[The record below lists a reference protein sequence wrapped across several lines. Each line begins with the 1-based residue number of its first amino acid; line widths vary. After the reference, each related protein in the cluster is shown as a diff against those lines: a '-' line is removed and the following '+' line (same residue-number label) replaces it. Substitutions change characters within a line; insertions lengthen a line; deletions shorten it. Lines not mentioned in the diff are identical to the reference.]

1 MIKQELSEMYWKY
14 VLSYY
19 LLFYSVWLQRWF
31 EAIWMD
37 QIIRKNGEKENS
49 EQKQTSRSELQPEL
63 HSLSLLLK
71 HVQCLDL
78 RQITYTWK

>member
-49 EQKQTSRSELQPEL
+49 EQKQTSRVSCIAFLYFWNMF
-63 HSLSLLLK
+63 SA
-71 HVQCLDL
+71 
-78 RQITYTWK
+78 